1 MAVIFPVDTLKYI
14 FIDKNGLVLIEIS
27 MNYVYKSP
35 INNNRRQA
43 IILIN
48 DGLIHLRI
56 YVSITMTS

>member
-1 MAVIFPVDTLKYI
+1 MAVIFPVDTFKYI

-48 DGLIHLRI
+48 DGLVHLHI